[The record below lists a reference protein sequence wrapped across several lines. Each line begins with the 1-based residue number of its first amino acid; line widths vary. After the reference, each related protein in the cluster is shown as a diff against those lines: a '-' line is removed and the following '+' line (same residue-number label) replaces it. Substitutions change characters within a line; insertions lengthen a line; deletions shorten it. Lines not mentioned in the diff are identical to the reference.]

1 MKILSA
7 NELRAIDRLSG
18 DTLALME
25 NAGTRVVETI
35 EDRFENLEDL
45 QIYILCGKGNN
56 GGDGLVV
63 ARLLIERGCTPH
75 VFLFA
80 PEKDL
85 TADAATNLVRLK
97 ALGEPPTLVLEES
110 DWAEF
115 GCE

>member
-7 NELRAIDRLSG
+7 NQLRTIDGLAE
-18 DTLALME
+18 DTLDLME

-45 QIYILCGKGNN
+45 QVYVLCGKGNN
-56 GGDGLVV
+56 GGDGLAI

-80 PEKDL
+80 REQDL
-85 TADAATNLVRLK
+85 TADASMNLARLK
-97 ALGEPPTLVLEES
+97 ELGESPTVVLDGEEWE
-110 DWAEF
+110 DF
-115 GCE
+115 GYE